1 MAALR
6 GAFAD
11 VDITPPGPVGLAGY
25 FNERIN
31 VAYEYGP
38 LKDYPGGGP
47 GLAIATVEHN
57 FGIEIDRYVVVDF
70 VGFMELVDAIGGVD
84 VEVEEQIYDP
94 SYCLTAYC
102 SDLEVIIF
110 EPGLEHMDGE
120 RALAYARVRY
130 GSSDLRR
137 IERQQDVLRAAVD
150 AALDRSLLLPNRA
163 ISLYDNYK
171 KAVDTDIS
179 VFEVRRLASLAQDI
193 SQENIVTVSMAS
205 AVQETMIGGAEVLLP
220 DWDAVEGL
228 KRQLFFNGL
237 LRLEGAFVE
246 VQNGTGAPGL
256 ADSVAKYFSEQG
268 IPGTDVA
275 VTDATDGVYHE
286 ETLIFDLAGKRDTAR
301 MLAEWLGLPESR
313 VREVD
318 GDQEST
324 PVSTSTADIVV
335 VLGADARVPE
345 S

>member
-1 MAALR
+1 
-6 GAFAD
+6 
-11 VDITPPGPVGLAGY
+11 
-25 FNERIN
+25 
-31 VAYEYGP
+31 
-38 LKDYPGGGP
+38 
-47 GLAIATVEHN
+47 
-57 FGIEIDRYVVVDF
+57 
-70 VGFMELVDAIGGVD
+70 
-84 VEVEEQIYDP
+84 
-94 SYCLTAYC
+94 
-102 SDLEVIIF
+102 
-110 EPGLEHMDGE
+110 
-120 RALAYARVRY
+120 
-130 GSSDLRR
+130 
-137 IERQQDVLRAAVD
+137 VLRAAVD

-205 AVQETMIGGAEVLLP
+205 AVQETMIGGAQVLLP

-228 KRQLFFNGL
+228 KRQLFFNGR
-237 LRLEGAFVE
+237 LRSEGAFVE

-256 ADSVAKYFSEQG
+256 ADSVARYFSEQG

-324 PVSTSTADIVV
+324 PVPTSTADILV